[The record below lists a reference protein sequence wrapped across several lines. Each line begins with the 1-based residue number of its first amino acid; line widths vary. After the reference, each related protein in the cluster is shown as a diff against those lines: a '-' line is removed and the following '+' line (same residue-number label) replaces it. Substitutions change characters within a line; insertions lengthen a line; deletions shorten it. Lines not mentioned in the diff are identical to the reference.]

1 MVPFGYGSNVHN
13 SFYKVGDMVELHLI
27 LLFMIAAAIIAV
39 EVKDLLSGVVAIGAV
54 GIGLCMA
61 FLTLKAPD
69 LAIIQ
74 LVVEILSLII
84 LVRATIRKDIPFS
97 VSGRWVFNTIG
108 TLCFMAAFL
117 SASYIA
123 LKNIPPLGNAAMKVS
138 KFYIDNSLTKTGSEN
153 VVSAIIVNF
162 RAYDTLGEVAILF
175 TAIVGVLAI
184 ARSVGKARER

>member
-1 MVPFGYGSNVHN
+1 
-13 SFYKVGDMVELHLI
+13 MVELHLI
-27 LLFMIAAAIIAV
+27 ILFMIGASIIAV
-39 EVKDLLSGVVAIGAV
+39 EVKDLLSSVVAIGAV

-69 LAIIQ
+69 LAIMQ

-108 TLCFMAAFL
+108 TICFVVVFLAAAYLTLQKMPAFGECL
-117 SASYIA
+117 
-123 LKNIPPLGNAAMKVS
+123 MKVS
-138 KFYIDNSLTKTGSEN
+138 KFYIANALPAADTHN
-153 VVSAIIVNF
+153 VVASIIIDF
-162 RAYDTLGEVAILF
+162 RAYDTMGEVAILF

-184 ARSVGKARER
+184 ARSTGRSKED